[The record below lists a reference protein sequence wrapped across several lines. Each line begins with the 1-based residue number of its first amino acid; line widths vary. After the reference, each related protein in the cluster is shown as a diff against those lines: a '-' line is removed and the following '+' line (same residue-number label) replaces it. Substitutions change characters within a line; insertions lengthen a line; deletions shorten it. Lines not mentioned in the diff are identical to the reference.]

1 MRKFLVLILMVFILT
16 LGFIKYTE
24 AAVRVRG
31 YFRSNGTYVQPHY
44 RSNTDGYRWNNW
56 SVKGNINPY
65 TGKSGKLN
73 PWRW

>member
-1 MRKFLVLILMVFILT
+1 MKKIIAFISIFFILT
-16 LGFIKYTE
+16 LGLIKYTE
-24 AAVRVRG
+24 ASVRVRG

-44 RSNTDGYRWNNW
+44 RSNPDIYKWNNW

-65 TGKSGKLN
+65 TGKSGTLN